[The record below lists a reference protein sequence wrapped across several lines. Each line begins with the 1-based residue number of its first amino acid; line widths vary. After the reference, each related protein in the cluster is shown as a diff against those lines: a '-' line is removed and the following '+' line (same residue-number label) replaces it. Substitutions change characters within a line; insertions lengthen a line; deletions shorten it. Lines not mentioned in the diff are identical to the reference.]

1 MTKALLM
8 AEGRDVSEAESL
20 SFPERLQLVQKHPVV
35 VSRQFTVRVNALMR
49 FLKRDQDCLGGPLVD
64 FWYRIEFQNRVS
76 PHLHMLVWCDNVP
89 DFSTREGV
97 KVIERVV
104 SCSLMPNDP
113 VLQKLIEEVQIH
125 KHTATCYKNRNDK
138 NCRFGFPRPVYE
150 TTICLGPDDV
160 LANNGRFCCLKRTAD
175 ESMVNGKETL
185 MCSRA
190 VT

>member
-1 MTKALLM
+1 MTKALLI
-8 AEGRDVSEAESL
+8 AEDRDVSEAESL

-138 NCRFGFPRPVYE
+138 N
-150 TTICLGPDDV
+150 
-160 LANNGRFCCLKRTAD
+160 
-175 ESMVNGKETL
+175 
-185 MCSRA
+185 
-190 VT
+190 